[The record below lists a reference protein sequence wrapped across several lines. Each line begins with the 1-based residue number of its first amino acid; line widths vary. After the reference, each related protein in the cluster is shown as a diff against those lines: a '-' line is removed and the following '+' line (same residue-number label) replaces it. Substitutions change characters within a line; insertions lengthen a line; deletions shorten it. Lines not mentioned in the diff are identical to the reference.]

1 MRVRKEKQS
10 SRRAGNDHCIY
21 KLKRR
26 QMERPMNRHKIA
38 PRKTVNDK
46 ITDNDKIIATSEN
59 AIWRMRRAKVM
70 SRGTKAGIHR
80 CRYQQ
85 ASQVKSGSVQVEA

>member
-1 MRVRKEKQS
+1 
-10 SRRAGNDHCIY
+10 
-21 KLKRR
+21 
-26 QMERPMNRHKIA
+26 MERPMNRHKIA

-46 ITDNDKIIATSEN
+46 ITDNDKIIVDNGRATSEN